1 MISGSETLVEFQS
14 LCQILEI
21 NPQVYKQKHPAKQP
35 SGMYVNLQ
43 WTALLS
49 LECTPN
55 PKISKILFAQN
66 FTTELLSSNPQ
77 SWKFFLIKLSANSP

>member
-1 MISGSETLVEFQS
+1 MKEYREIHIIKIWISKNYIYITDMISGSETLVEFQS

-43 WTALLS
+43 
-49 LECTPN
+49 
-55 PKISKILFAQN
+55 
-66 FTTELLSSNPQ
+66 
-77 SWKFFLIKLSANSP
+77 